1 MLVVYS
7 TKLVTLPAV
16 ETLPLPAVD
25 PTIPEP
31 EVVTTGLAVVP
42 TIGGLLLFGWDPVP
56 LSIMSACNVV
66 ENRTIASLL
75 DRDLSNLSDSSV

>member
-1 MLVVYS
+1 MQRISSRQYTTYVSFPFILLMLVVYS
-7 TKLVTLPAV
+7 TKLVTLPVV

-42 TIGGLLLFGWDPVP
+42 TIGGLLVFG
-56 LSIMSACNVV
+56 
-66 ENRTIASLL
+66 
-75 DRDLSNLSDSSV
+75 